1 MVNSYKELIAKSAQS
16 LKLATL
22 TGRAI
27 VEYLGKRVKEWLA
40 VTSPLGLSLSRGV
53 DNKAKC
59 YPYFQEWDSLAN
71 RCNPVATDR
80 EALDGNNSRL
90 HRPVQAGQVGGGL
103 PGRRPGIDISRV
115 GEYGLPLPYGSPAIS
130 NNQAVNGE

>member
-27 VEYLGKRVKEWLA
+27 VEYLGKKL
-40 VTSPLGLSLSRGV
+40 LDLSGV
-53 DNKAKC
+53 GFSSK
-59 YPYFQEWDSLAN
+59 YLTFQAWDSLAN

-80 EALDGNNSRL
+80 EAIDGNNSRL